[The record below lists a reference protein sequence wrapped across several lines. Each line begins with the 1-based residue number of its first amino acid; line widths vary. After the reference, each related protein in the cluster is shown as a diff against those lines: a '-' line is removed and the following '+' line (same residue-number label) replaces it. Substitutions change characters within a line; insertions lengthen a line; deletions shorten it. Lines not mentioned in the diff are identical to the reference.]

1 MNESIVR
8 IKIPCVFIANMNM
21 EDNILY
27 DRGMCFYFL
36 IKIEKKLWS
45 VCTYFGH
52 SFYYKNSHLFM
63 TCCALFSFLMF
74 IMWLLHS
81 STSNTWRA
89 IKIVNTLI
97 FDFWH
102 LGCWMADGRCQEVCN
117 KILWYAL
124 WTGVPYQYGKL
135 YYTYFSLA
143 WYLWS
148 NHITIKAIN
157 IF

>member
-21 EDNILY
+21 KDNILY

-102 LGCWMADGRCQEVCN
+102 LCLVCSAAGWQMAGVRRCV
-117 KILWYAL
+117 IRY
-124 WTGVPYQYGKL
+124 YGMHFEL
-135 YYTYFSLA
+135 VYRTSMVSCTTRTFRLLDIFGA
-143 WYLWS
+143 
-148 NHITIKAIN
+148 ITLL
-157 IF
+157 